1 MRNKHNILLLTIL
14 INWSTF
20 AVTVD
25 ENDNKA
31 VAVFYN
37 TDQNMNDGN
46 VNQINLKAA
55 QAAFKIS
62 KPKDS
67 IKTCDYAEKR
77 NLQNNH

>member
-1 MRNKHNILLLTIL
+1 MRTTSTALGFDIGFFSMPTRSIASATYTTSSSI
-14 INWSTF
+14 INWSVF

-46 VNQINLKAA
+46 VNQTNLKAA
-55 QAAFKIS
+55 L
-62 KPKDS
+62 
-67 IKTCDYAEKR
+67 Y
-77 NLQNNH
+77 

>member
-46 VNQINLKAA
+46 VNQINLRTSVV
-55 QAAFKIS
+55 FS
-62 KPKDS
+62 CYSSFSHP
-67 IKTCDYAEKR
+67 
-77 NLQNNH
+77 